1 MINKVEKQ
9 TQLQV
14 MKKHG
19 EGRHE
24 TFLFTKMKSH
34 REGGRGKVAGDWL
47 YTHPSL
53 NHSYWPGQDN
63 T

>member
-1 MINKVEKQ
+1 MPHVLYCSFKCYACLMINKVEKQ

-34 REGGRGKVAGDWL
+34 REGGRGKVAGD
-47 YTHPSL
+47 
-53 NHSYWPGQDN
+53 
-63 T
+63 